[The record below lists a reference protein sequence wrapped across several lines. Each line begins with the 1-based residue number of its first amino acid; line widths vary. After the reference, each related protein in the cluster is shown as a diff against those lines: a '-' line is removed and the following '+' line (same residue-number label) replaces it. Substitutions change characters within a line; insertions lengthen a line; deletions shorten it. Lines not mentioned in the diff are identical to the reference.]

1 MVFNLVVGRLN
12 DAAGAGA
19 ANPQGYRP
27 MLICFAVLSLAGF
40 LFSAL
45 LRWRERGP
53 EGHGLESPGLRD

>member
-1 MVFNLVVGRLN
+1 
-12 DAAGAGA
+12 
-19 ANPQGYRP
+19 